1 MLILKFIYTHI
12 DNYLKLTLGLM
23 PGQCLRVVPLGGKV
37 NNQRLINGQY
47 ISNFEDCDHESEE
60 GVKICNGGVIRE
72 KDTTVQICV
81 DGKLKYKKKEE
92 VDPGYPL
99 W

>member
-1 MLILKFIYTHI
+1 MIFDL
-12 DNYLKLTLGLM
+12 
-23 PGQCLRVVPLGGKV
+23 PP
-37 NNQRLINGQY
+37 
-47 ISNFEDCDHESEE
+47 FETDRCNSIPSKDCDHESEE

-72 KDTTVQICV
+72 KETTVQICV

>member
-1 MLILKFIYTHI
+1 MSLK
-12 DNYLKLTLGLM
+12 
-23 PGQCLRVVPLGGKV
+23 
-37 NNQRLINGQY
+37 
-47 ISNFEDCDHESEE
+47 DCDHESEK

-72 KDTTVQICV
+72 KETTVQICV

-92 VDPGYPL
+92 VDRGYPL

>member
-1 MLILKFIYTHI
+1 MIFDLPPLET
-12 DNYLKLTLGLM
+12 D
-23 PGQCLRVVPLGGKV
+23 QCNSIPSK
-37 NNQRLINGQY
+37 
-47 ISNFEDCDHESEE
+47 DCDHESEE

-72 KDTTVQICV
+72 KETTVQICV

>member
-1 MLILKFIYTHI
+1 MLTEAQPVS
-12 DNYLKLTLGLM
+12 DVWT
-23 PGQCLRVVPLGGKV
+23 VPQSCSSWRKGDLPPLETDRCNSIPSK
-37 NNQRLINGQY
+37 
-47 ISNFEDCDHESEE
+47 DCDHESEE

-72 KDTTVQICV
+72 KETTVQICV

>member
-1 MLILKFIYTHI
+1 MLKTLIDYCLKF
-12 DNYLKLTLGLM
+12 TLCLM
-23 PGQCLRVVPLGGKV
+23 SGQCLRVVPLGGKV
-37 NNQRLINGQY
+37 INQLLINGQC
-47 ISNFEDCDHESEE
+47 ISISEDCDHESEE

-72 KDTTVQICV
+72 KETTVQICV

-92 VDPGYPL
+92 VEPGYPL